1 MPEDREASRRRS
13 QDVPPGTAV
22 IRNPSKE
29 EFDKTVGFPE
39 DSELLERHGRY
50 FHLIEGRNRTV
61 LEVTHFVERRHGLL
75 RRRQL
80 EKERVVYLL
89 PEGTTLLEAR
99 QVGYRLLE
107 KPTDALSGGD

>member
-1 MPEDREASRRRS
+1 MPEDREGPRRRS
-13 QDVPPGTAV
+13 QDLPPGTSV
-22 IRNPSKE
+22 VRNPSKE
-29 EFDKTVGFPE
+29 EFEETVGFPE

-61 LEVTHFVERRHGLL
+61 LEVTHFVERTHGLL
-75 RRRQL
+75 RKRQL

-99 QVGYRLLE
+99 QAGYRLLE
-107 KPTDALSGGD
+107 KPTDDLSGDD